1 METTSAYSKVSAL
14 LNQLTQELTQLKST
28 DKSGNSL
35 NTTDFAK
42 FEAVLREVSASF
54 SDVAA
59 PQTISNSVTIP
70 ATDEAQAYDKTQSF
84 VPNVLANSTESPEPD
99 VTVNALVD
107 LESDAVEQVAEKS
120 EPEFHYRY
128 YKEDRHPITGHPQ
141 FSGLLMYE
149 GEAYRTPKFTNMSY
163 VKDDLN
169 IQKAIISAKF
179 FDTEIYVPIENDA
192 ETVHVTPDGNIRN
205 ITRDPISTSSALT
218 DALLDTV

>member
-14 LNQLTQELTQLKST
+14 LNQLTQELSQLKST

-35 NTTDFAK
+35 NTADFAK

-54 SDVAA
+54 SDAAA
-59 PQTISNSVTIP
+59 PQTLANSQTTP
-70 ATDEAQAYDKTQSF
+70 ATAEAQANDKTQTVVSSA
-84 VPNVLANSTESPEPD
+84 PANSTESPELEASIKSIGGFE
-99 VTVNALVD
+99 NA
-107 LESDAVEQVAEKS
+107 AVEQEAEKS

-149 GEAYRTPKFTNMSY
+149 GKAYRTPKFTNMSY